1 MVRLMFMRAARLLG
15 FGPLLEQE
23 MQNAWQ
29 HSSVEIRRARMLVV
43 CRLAMFMIAIVG
55 TFQLLVIGLST
66 TGLINLAI
74 TIALFAL
81 VLLGYQTAKTT
92 AGFLKWNP
100 ILLGLFSAS
109 LWVEAL
115 LTGGMFSPTVPLLV
129 AIPVSAAMLLSL
141 KGAVIVT
148 LANVAALATLT
159 ALTSVL
165 GILQSATVS
174 GTIYAE
180 AILVNTAAGT
190 AMVGVCAVIMAWQ
203 AERAQSHM
211 RNMIEHESHMATHD
225 QLSGLGNRNLLQQ
238 WFKQV
243 DPDTDRFDL
252 LLIDLDG
259 FKAINDTYGHN
270 AGDYLIKSVA
280 ARLREVCEEDDLL
293 IRLGGDEFLV
303 VAQSGEAT
311 ADKMNEYG
319 SRLIEI
325 LSRPYPTS
333 DCILRISASI
343 GHARFPDN
351 GKTPSQTLSM
361 ADKALYVAKGAGKR
375 LCVTYGKTPLRIK
388 DRLHVM
394 RKESA

>member
-1 MVRLMFMRAARLLG
+1 MFKRVAYILG

-23 MQNAWQ
+23 GQDAWQ
-29 HSSVEIRRARMLVV
+29 HTPVEIRRARMLVI

-55 TFQLLVIGLST
+55 TFQILVIGFT
-66 TGLINLAI
+66 ATGLINVSVTL
-74 TIALFAL
+74 ALFAL
-81 VLLGYQTAKTT
+81 VLVGYHAAKTT
-92 AGFLKWNP
+92 AGFIRWNP
-100 ILLGLFSAS
+100 ILLGLFSGG
-109 LWVEAL
+109 LWFEAL

-141 KGAVIVT
+141 RGAVIMT
-148 LANVAALATLT
+148 LVNIAALTTLT
-159 ALTSVL
+159 AITPMFSV
-165 GILQSATVS
+165 LQSATVS

-180 AILVNTAAGT
+180 AILVNSVAGMS
-190 AMVGVCAVIMAWQ
+190 MVGVCAVIMAWQ
-203 AERAQSHM
+203 AEKAQSHM
-211 RNMIEHESHMATHD
+211 RDMIEHESHMATHD
-225 QLSGLGNRNLLQQ
+225 QLSGLGNRNRLQQ
-238 WFKQV
+238 WFQQV
-243 DPDTDRFDL
+243 DFDKDRFDL

-270 AGDYLIKSVA
+270 AGDYLIKAVS
-280 ARLREVCEEDDLL
+280 ARLREVCEDDDLL

-303 VAQSGEAT
+303 VAKSGEAT

-319 SRLIEI
+319 ARLIEI
-325 LSRPYPTS
+325 LSRPYSTN

>member
-1 MVRLMFMRAARLLG
+1 MLFMFKRAARFLG

-23 MQNAWQ
+23 IQDAS
-29 HSSVEIRRARMLVV
+29 HYSSVEIRRVRMLVI
-43 CRLAMFMIAIVG
+43 CRLALFMIAIVG
-55 TFQLLVIGLST
+55 TFQLLVIGLSL
-66 TGLINLAI
+66 TGLINAAV
-74 TIALFAL
+74 TVTLFVL
-81 VLLGYQTAKTT
+81 VLIGYFAAKTEE
-92 AGFLKWNP
+92 GFLRWGP
-100 ILLGLFSAS
+100 ILLGSFSAG
-109 LWVEAL
+109 LWLEAL

-129 AIPVSAAMLLSL
+129 GIPVSAAMLLPL
-141 KGAVIVT
+141 RGAVLVT
-148 LANVAALATLT
+148 VANIAALTTLT
-159 ALTSVL
+159 AITPMFGV
-165 GILQSATVS
+165 LQSATVS

-180 AILVNTAAGT
+180 AILVNSVAGMS
-190 AMVGVCAVIMAWQ
+190 MVGVCAVIMAWQ
-203 AERAQSHM
+203 AERAQGQMHD
-211 RNMIEHESHMATHD
+211 MIEQASHMATHD
-225 QLSGLGNRNLLQQ
+225 QLSGLGNRNRLQQ
-238 WFKQV
+238 WFQQV
-243 DPDTDRFDL
+243 DTEKDRFDL

-270 AGDYLIKSVA
+270 AGDYLIKAVS
-280 ARLREVCEEDDLL
+280 ARLREVCEDDDLL

-303 VAQSGEAT
+303 VAKSGEAT

-319 SRLIEI
+319 ARLIEI